1 MIVSGDQW
9 RDSAIHKHVSILP
22 QTYLLCFRLDE
33 HAVFALAGGFFTTST
48 TWEALLWEL
57 EKQAQRGCAVCPRS
71 HRSGLLNWTLR
82 YLRLALL
89 FALSLPYLFA
99 GFLIW
104 LQYAACRI
112 LAPRTGIK
120 PSPQQ
125 WNCQVL
131 TTGLPGNPGTSS
143 LPSLV
148 KTLTLNAN

>member
-9 RDSAIHKHVSILP
+9 RDSATHKHVSILP

-120 PSPQQ
+120 PSP
-125 WNCQVL
+125 L
-131 TTGLPGNPGTSS
+131 TVELSS
-143 LPSLV
+143 LNYWTSRKSRNFLLAIFSEDTST
-148 KTLTLNAN
+148 KR

>member
-104 LQYAACRI
+104 LQYAACWI

-120 PSPQQ
+120 PSP
-125 WNCQVL
+125 L
-131 TTGLPGNPGTSS
+131 TVELSS
-143 LPSLV
+143 LNYWTSRKSRNFLLAIFGEDTNT
-148 KTLTLNAN
+148 KR

>member
-9 RDSAIHKHVSILP
+9 RDSAKHEHVSILP
-22 QTYLLCFRLDE
+22 QTYLLCFCLDE
-33 HAVFALAGGFFTTST
+33 HAVFPLAGGFFTTST
-48 TWEALLWEL
+48 TWDALLWKL

-89 FALSLPYLFA
+89 FVLSLPYLFA

-112 LAPRTGIK
+112 LAPQTGIK
-120 PSPQQ
+120 PSPPT
-125 WNCQVL
+125 VEV
-131 TTGLPGNPGTSS
+131 SS
-143 LPSLV
+143 LNYRTSRKSRNFLLAIFGEDTNT
-148 KTLTLNAN
+148 KR